1 MQISLDWVSEL
12 VNIEDVSLDN
22 LIEKLTLGGFE
33 VEETLELEINERKAI
48 ALDISATANRADSL
62 SIKGISKEIGGLLDK
77 PYKNSRYLTNSFDC
91 HELIKNSLQ
100 YCDELDNYS
109 TFIAITVENI
119 TDFTIPKWI
128 NEKLVCSG
136 LQPMNNLLD
145 FQNYILLETGYPFEF
160 YDLNKIRSKLYY
172 SNFNLILTKASESSF
187 LANNQSEYTLNK
199 DILLLKADNLD
210 LSIAG
215 VISHNEV
222 SYTNQTKAL
231 LIEGSI
237 FNSKKIRQQSR
248 VLGLRT
254 DRSARYE
261 KGLNNSYLI
270 EPIYRLISLLKIS
283 NPNLIC
289 KIHTASQNRKKG
301 LTNIILIYEN
311 ITEILGP
318 ISGNS
323 NDIDTVKYLLP
334 NQISDYLKR
343 LKFKFLFDETRSI
356 WNVQIP
362 DSRIDDITREIDLIE
377 EIGRLHGFNNFV
389 INLPKIH
396 TIGIEDFSYQ
406 ARKKITS
413 CFLSEGF
420 NELIQYSIVSDQLT
434 DKNTL
439 KLVNPLLSDCSSLR
453 SSLLPNLVN
462 TVSENLKQGNLN
474 LEGFEYGHV
483 FSGNITSKYIESEQ
497 VSGIFGGVKLKTHW
511 SELPKYLSWF
521 EGKGKI
527 EEIFR
532 KLNILI
538 YWKNCLSKTY
548 KQILHP
554 YRTAQLCL
562 MNGDIL
568 GVFGQIHPILAKQKN
583 ISSEL
588 YLFEFNFELL
598 KNELLNTKL
607 PFYHR
612 YSLYPTIIKDL
623 SFIVDQ
629 TVSFDKIQQTIL
641 ENGTKFLVQI
651 KLLDEYRGA
660 SIPEEKTS
668 LCIQLTFQSTKKTL
682 VNKEIEDIMNHLQS
696 VLIERYNIMARI

>member
-1 MQISLDWVSEL
+1 M
-12 VNIEDVSLDN
+12 
-22 LIEKLTLGGFE
+22 
-33 VEETLELEINERKAI
+33 
-48 ALDISATANRADSL
+48 
-62 SIKGISKEIGGLLDK
+62 
-77 PYKNSRYLTNSFDC
+77 
-91 HELIKNSLQ
+91 
-100 YCDELDNYS
+100 
-109 TFIAITVENI
+109 
-119 TDFTIPKWI
+119 
-128 NEKLVCSG
+128 
-136 LQPMNNLLD
+136 
-145 FQNYILLETGYPFEF
+145 
-160 YDLNKIRSKLYY
+160 
-172 SNFNLILTKASESSF
+172 
-187 LANNQSEYTLNK
+187 
-199 DILLLKADNLD
+199 
-210 LSIAG
+210 
-215 VISHNEV
+215 
-222 SYTNQTKAL
+222 
-231 LIEGSI
+231 
-237 FNSKKIRQQSR
+237 
-248 VLGLRT
+248 
-254 DRSARYE
+254 
-261 KGLNNSYLI
+261 
-270 EPIYRLISLLKIS
+270 
-283 NPNLIC
+283 
-289 KIHTASQNRKKG
+289 
-301 LTNIILIYEN
+301 
-311 ITEILGP
+311 
-318 ISGNS
+318 
-323 NDIDTVKYLLP
+323 
-334 NQISDYLKR
+334 
-343 LKFKFLFDETRSI
+343 
-356 WNVQIP
+356 
-362 DSRIDDITREIDLIE
+362 
-377 EIGRLHGFNNFV
+377 
-389 INLPKIH
+389 
-396 TIGIEDFSYQ
+396 
-406 ARKKITS
+406 
-413 CFLSEGF
+413 
-420 NELIQYSIVSDQLT
+420 
-434 DKNTL
+434 
-439 KLVNPLLSDCSSLR
+439 DCSSLR

-548 KQILHP
+548 EQILHP

-562 MNGDIL
+562 MNGEIL

-607 PFYHR
+607 PFYQR

-651 KLLDEYRGA
+651 KLLDEYKGA

-682 VNKEIEDIMNHLQS
+682 VNKEIEDIMHHLKS

>member
-1 MQISLDWVSEL
+1 MQILLDWVSEL

-33 VEETLELEINERKAI
+33 VEETLELQLNERKAI

-62 SIKGISKEIGGLLDK
+62 SIKGISKEIGALLDK

-100 YCDELDNYS
+100 CSDERDDYS

-119 TDFTIPKWI
+119 TDFRVPKWI

-160 YDLNKIRSKLYY
+160 YDLNKIRSKLNY
-172 SNFNLILTKASESSF
+172 SDFNLILTKASASSF

-199 DILLLKADNLD
+199 DILLLKADNVD

-222 SYTNQTKAL
+222 SYTNQTKSL

-270 EPIYRLISLLKIS
+270 EAVYRLISLLKIS

-289 KIHTASQNRKKG
+289 KIHTASQNRKKR
-301 LTNIILIYEN
+301 LTNISLKYEN

-318 ISGNS
+318 ILEYS
-323 NDIDTVKYLLP
+323 IDGVNYLLP
-334 NQISDYLKR
+334 NQISEYLRR
-343 LKFKFLFDETRSI
+343 LKFKFLFDETRLI

-389 INLPKIH
+389 TNLPKIH

-420 NELIQYSIVSDQLT
+420 NELIQYSLVSDQLT
-434 DKNTL
+434 DKNTV

-462 TVSENLKQGNLN
+462 TVSENLKQGHLI

-483 FSGNITSKYIESEQ
+483 FSGNIKSNCIESEQ
-497 VSGIFGGVKLKTHW
+497 ISGIFGGIKLKTHW

-538 YWKNCLSKTY
+538 YWKNAISKTY
-548 KQILHP
+548 EPILHP

-562 MNGDIL
+562 MNGEIL
-568 GVFGQIHPILAKQKN
+568 GVFGQIHPILAKQKS

-607 PFYHR
+607 PFYQR

-623 SFIVDQ
+623 SFIVDR
-629 TVSFDKIQQTIL
+629 TVSFDKIQETIL
-641 ENGTKFLVQI
+641 ENGTKFLVQS

-682 VNKEIEDIMNHLQS
+682 INKEIEDIMNHLQS
-696 VLIERYNIMARI
+696 VLVERYNVMARI